1 MLIDPDTP
9 VYELIDNRAYS
20 HSHSMAHQTSHI
32 GLASPHI
39 PVPAGDQLG
48 EEGST
53 HSLFRKRQ
61 FFFQD
66 WIAELIALLFAA
78 VSLTTISVLLIA
90 YHGRPVNSL
99 PQGITLNAVV
109 ALLTAAYKAAL
120 LFTVSSAIGQS
131 KWNMFSTQ
139 PRRLRGFEH
148 IDEASKAPSQVTIKS
163 DAVWTKIFTNF
174 TITPPAEYDGDP
186 TLYFTSYVNGAAW
199 NEPSFYDRHAHCPTG
214 NCTFPPFM
222 SLQWC
227 AKTKTIDVNR
237 VNSNCTDCI
246 PLSEILTT

>member
-1 MLIDPDTP
+1 MRICNPIPVTLCCIFMRQPMFYSSLMIDNLAIQPQIARGSATTTEMLIDPDTP

-139 PRRLRGFEH
+139 PRVFGALSTSMKQAKVLGEH
-148 IDEASKAPSQVTIKS
+148 S
-163 DAVWTKIFTNF
+163 
-174 TITPPAEYDGDP
+174 
-186 TLYFTSYVNGAAW
+186 TL
-199 NEPSFYDRHAHCPTG
+199 
-214 NCTFPPFM
+214 
-222 SLQWC
+222 
-227 AKTKTIDVNR
+227 
-237 VNSNCTDCI
+237 
-246 PLSEILTT
+246 